1 MPAWRG
7 APAVTSSCSAVH
19 VRPGAWPRAGRS
31 STTTPSRPLSRAGR
45 VPGGRVP
52 ALVFPQCSLRKSAGA
67 PARSDERTLAQA
79 GDLMPARPGSLWRR
93 SSCGSR
99 YRRRSIGL
107 PTERGAGGWLSAS
120 ASSSQRSLRS
130 SFDQAHDHANPD
142 RTPPKGLLF
151 HASGPIDG
159 GWGIIDF
166 WESREDFDAFA
177 PRVMEGMTAAGIQ
190 PQGPPDI
197 KEFPVHEMIHA

>member
-1 MPAWRG
+1 MWTQFRG
-7 APAVTSSCSAVH
+7 RCHALRGKRSYGSRLRSSCSEC
-19 VRPGAWPRAGRS
+19 RFQSNERS
-31 STTTPSRPLSRAGR
+31 
-45 VPGGRVP
+45 
-52 ALVFPQCSLRKSAGA
+52 
-67 PARSDERTLAQA
+67 LAQVA
-79 GDLMPARPGSLWRR
+79 
-93 SSCGSR
+93 CGR

-107 PTERGAGGWLSAS
+107 PTEREAEDGYRHPHQLPGVT
-120 ASSSQRSLRS
+120 QEQ
-130 SFDQAHDHANPD
+130 FDQAHDHANPD

-166 WESREDFDAFA
+166 WESRDDFDAFA